1 MKYTA
6 TIGGPHPT
14 GRTGCLPC
22 PYRKHGYTGG
32 PCSRSSTSPLFRDT
46 MILCRRW
53 WNSCLTCSAFFGR
66 SHLIEVPKIL
76 PEDVPFRAVVREPQ
90 LAEQL
95 VEVPTIVS
103 NSWLQ
108 LRTEQNVE
116 FPIGGGL
123 HDFLPHLHLLH
134 LQLVFMDLQMGL
146 VQVFF
151 ALFTKI

>member
-1 MKYTA
+1 MS
-6 TIGGPHPT
+6 GPQARVHR
-14 GRTGCLPC
+14 RTVQQIVDFAPFPRHDDPVPQMVEQLPDVL
-22 PYRKHGYTGG
+22 RFF
-32 PCSRSSTSPLFRDT
+32 RALSPDPEQVL
-46 MILCRRW
+46 
-53 WNSCLTCSAFFGR
+53 
-66 SHLIEVPKIL
+66 EVPKIL
-76 PEDVPFRAVVREPQ
+76 PEDVPFRERSLRDPQ

-123 HDFLPHLHLLH
+123 HDILPHLHLLH